1 MAARE
6 EPVRSC
12 WVVHSS
18 QRAPGRKRFQRA
30 ARSVDDT
37 VLGPPNPRTRPAW
50 AVGFRVETGPA
61 PSPPPH
67 LCCLSF
73 HPSPGPGTR
82 SAAWPPG
89 DEDGAEEERGVGLH
103 PAQRH
108 SWARLVKEKQRW
120 EGWRERWGEGR
131 GRRGGRRASTRT
143 SVAAPSSCR
152 CQRSGSSRGPIS
164 GPSRPGSDGAGSQRH
179 GRPRSV
185 LRG

>member
-1 MAARE
+1 MCTADSGLQAGSASRE
-6 EPVRSC
+6 LHVQWTTP
-12 WVVHSS
+12 SS
-18 QRAPGRKRFQRA
+18 DPQTPEHGRHGPWASVWKR
-30 ARSVDDT
+30 V
-37 VLGPPNPRTRPAW
+37 
-50 AVGFRVETGPA
+50 
-61 PSPPPH
+61 PPPPPPD

-108 SWARLVKEKQRW
+108 CWARLVKEKRRW

-131 GRRGGRRASTRT
+131 GRRGGRRVSTRT